1 MVPIQHGVCKLTQRL
16 RAAATS
22 PWGIDKPRQGALP
35 SVAFAQKF
43 AVRASGQSPGFG
55 EGETESLCPQLWM
68 QETVPRSTER
78 RRRAGEQGGIAMRLA
93 HRWVVAASLLIA
105 AGFFTSAVAGEAKH
119 GGILKIYH
127 RDNPPSVSIH
137 EEATYSTVI
146 PFMPI
151 FNNLVLYNQNVPQ
164 NSFDSIVPD
173 LATSWA
179 WSDDKTVLTF
189 KLRHGVKWHDGKPFT
204 ANDVKCTFDLLMGK
218 SKDSFRKNP
227 RQDWYKNVAEV
238 KVNGDDEVALQL
250 RRPQPAVL
258 ALLASGYSPIYP
270 CHVSARDMRIK
281 PIGTGPFKFVEF
293 KQNESI
299 KITRNPDYWKK
310 DRPYLDG
317 IEFTIIP
324 NRSTAILAFVAGKF
338 DMTFPTEVT
347 IPLLKDVKSQ
357 APQAVCSLAPINVST
372 NLIVNRD
379 KPPFDNADLRQAM
392 ALALDRKAF
401 VDILSEGKDDLGASM
416 LPPPEGVWGMPPEML
431 KTIPGYGPEIQ
442 ANRAQARKLVEKLG
456 YGPNKRLALKV
467 STRNIAI
474 YRDPAVIL
482 IDQLKDIYIDG
493 ELEVVETSNWHS
505 KVTRKDYAVGLNLT
519 GNSVDDPDQNF
530 YENYGCGSERN
541 YTDYCNKELEKLFDQ
556 QSAETDLEKRKRLVW
571 EIDKKLQEDV
581 ARPIILH
588 SRRGTCWSPQ
598 VKGVTIMT
606 NSSYNGWRF
615 EDVWLDR

>member
-1 MVPIQHGVCKLTQRL
+1 
-16 RAAATS
+16 
-22 PWGIDKPRQGALP
+22 
-35 SVAFAQKF
+35 
-43 AVRASGQSPGFG
+43 
-55 EGETESLCPQLWM
+55 
-68 QETVPRSTER
+68 
-78 RRRAGEQGGIAMRLA
+78 MRLA
-93 HRWVVAASLLIA
+93 LRLVVASSLLIA
-105 AGFFTSAVAGEAKH
+105 AVSFTAAVADEPKH

-127 RDNPPSVSIH
+127 RDSPPSASIH

-151 FNNLVLYNQNVPQ
+151 FNNLVMYKQDVAQ
-164 NSFDSIVPD
+164 NSFQSIVPD
-173 LATSWA
+173 LASSWS
-179 WSDDKTVLTF
+179 WNEGNTELTF
-189 KLRHGVKWHDGKPFT
+189 KLRQGVKWHDGKPFT

-218 SKDSFRKNP
+218 SKDSLRKNP
-227 RQDWYKNVAEV
+227 RQDWYKNVTEV
-238 KVNGDDEVALQL
+238 KVNGDDEVAFHLQ
-250 RRPQPAVL
+250 RPQPALL

-299 KITRNPDYWKK
+299 KITRNEDYWKK
-310 DRPYLDG
+310 DHPYLDG

-338 DMTFPTEVT
+338 EMTFPTEVT

-357 APQAVCSLAPINVST
+357 APQALCSLVPINVST

-379 KPPFDNADLRQAM
+379 KPPFDNADLRRAM

-401 VDILSEGKDDLGASM
+401 VDILSEGKDDIGGSM
-416 LPPPEGVWGMPPEML
+416 LPPPAGVWGMPPEML
-431 KTIPGYGPEIQ
+431 KTIPGYGPDIQ
-442 ANRAQARKLVEKLG
+442 ANRAQARKLMEKLG
-456 YGPNKRLALKV
+456 YGPDKRLSIKV
-467 STRNIAI
+467 STRNINV

-519 GNSVDDPDQNF
+519 GSSVDDPDQNF

-556 QSAETDLEKRKRLVW
+556 QSRERSGKAQEAGLGDRQEAAGGRSATDHPAFAPGDLLVAAGEGDHDHDEQLVQRLAFRGR
-571 EIDKKLQEDV
+571 L
-581 ARPIILH
+581 ARALIRTTRAH
-588 SRRGTCWSPQ
+588 A
-598 VKGVTIMT
+598 
-606 NSSYNGWRF
+606 
-615 EDVWLDR
+615 